1 MKPLKL
7 QMTAFGPF
15 ADCQTVDFQA
25 LGDWPLFLINGPT
38 GAGKTSILDAI
49 CFALYGKTTGNER
62 EGAQMRCDSAADS
75 LLTEVIFD
83 FSLGAHHYR
92 VRRIPEQ
99 LRAKKSGDG
108 HTVQKSEAFLER
120 IEADKAV
127 PMASAKVT
135 EVTAAIEDLLGLE
148 VEQFRQVM
156 VLPQGQF
163 RKLLLADSKE
173 REAIFGQLFQ
183 TGIYKRIEDSLKQR
197 ALELKAK
204 ARELEARRAGI
215 LETAGAESVEAL
227 ADAIAALEPELASA
241 AKDKLAAETKLAAS
255 KATRQAGEAKL
266 REFAALNDTKT
277 RLEAENAKA
286 ESMAALSAQLERA
299 TLAESLTGSWQAWD
313 EREKERQSAHSA
325 TAVAIEEARQA
336 EASVGLAKEAYAKL
350 PQLEENRQQLKSDAE
365 RLAEW
370 RPRMSRLSALNQAIS
385 GLAQA
390 LNNLDANLTHV
401 RGELSDTQSRMAQ
414 LTQQRRELSALASS
428 AGSLEATLVQQTQ
441 AFERQQQFIEKER
454 QAQQLRAEL
463 SRLEAEGHRAKASQ
477 EGVTRARELL
487 ELAWHQGQAAMLAAK
502 LLPNEPCPV
511 CGSQDHPNPAHH
523 EGLLPGDEELAG
535 ARDAEQQAREVL
547 SRARSDYKAQKQR
560 LDTME
565 KELTNDAAALG
576 DALATSPEQKQHALA
591 QIHEACQNA
600 RAAQQSLQGLEAE
613 LEQLDS
619 AQKQLM
625 ANIDEL
631 QRQREQQSGEL
642 QKASGEKDSLAGA
655 MPELCQRL
663 GSEQAFDA
671 HLGGLSQQ
679 IDALSAQIEA
689 LQTRQKEA
697 ETRQTQCNERRD
709 AMQRALVEASSR
721 EEAAKARFDSELA
734 ARGFADVA
742 SFNQARM
749 SGDDMS
755 RAKQSITAWQQQLAG
770 LKERLAAQQEA
781 LGDSLPPDLT
791 ELAAHEVS
799 ATEAF
804 NQHNQ
809 RWQALNDTQVMY
821 GRART
826 QLGSEAEAA
835 AKLDKDYAL
844 IGTLSD
850 AASGQTG
857 ARISL
862 QRFVL
867 GVLLDDVLIEAS
879 SRLHLMSKGRYRLVR
894 KEDKAKGNRASG
906 LDLDVEDAYTGK
918 LRPVA
923 TLSGGESFMAA
934 LSLALGL
941 SDVVQAYAGGIK
953 LDTLFIDE
961 GFGSLDQDSLEL
973 AIRTL
978 VDLQSAGRMIGVISH
993 VTEMKEQIHTRIDI
1007 AKANDGSKISLTLG
1021 L

>member
-1 MKPLKL
+1 MKPLTL
-7 QMTAFGPF
+7 EMTAFGPF
-15 ADCQTVDFQA
+15 ADTQRLDFTA

-38 GAGKTSILDAI
+38 GAGKTTILDAI

-62 EGAQMRCDSAADS
+62 EGTQMRCDSAPDS
-75 LLTEVIFD
+75 MLTEVVFEFGLAD
-83 FSLGAHHYR
+83 KRYR
-92 VRRIPEQ
+92 VRRTPEQ
-99 LRAKKSGDG
+99 QRAKKSGDG
-108 HTVQKSEAFLER
+108 YTVQKSEAFLER
-120 IEADKAV
+120 LEGDSAV

-135 EVTAAIEDLLGLE
+135 EVTAEIEDLLGLE

-183 TGIYKRIEDSLKQR
+183 TSIYKRIEDSLKQR

-215 LETAGAESVEAL
+215 LETAGAESLDALNASISAL
-227 ADAIAALEPELASA
+227 APELASA
-241 AKDKLAAETKLAAS
+241 ADAKLAAETKLAAA
-255 KATRQAGEAKL
+255 KAGRQAAEARL
-266 REFAALNDTKT
+266 REFTALNDTRA
-277 RLEAENAKA
+277 RLEAENARA
-286 ESMAALSAQLERA
+286 ESMAALGIQLERA
-299 TLAESLTGSWQAWD
+299 TLAESLAGAWHAWD
-313 EREKERQSAHSA
+313 EREKERLSAE
-325 TAVAIEEARQA
+325 TAAAQAVEEAKQA
-336 EASVGLAKEAYAKL
+336 EAALAHAREAASALPELDAK
-350 PQLEENRQQLKSDAE
+350 RQQLRADAE

-370 RPRMSRLSALNQAIS
+370 RPRMSRLSALSEAIATLGQ
-385 GLAQA
+385 GLSA
-390 LNNLDANLTHV
+390 LDANIAHV
-401 RGELSDTQSRMAQ
+401 RSQLGDTQSRMAQ
-414 LTQQRRELSALASS
+414 LTQQRRDLSALASS
-428 AGSLEATLVQQTQ
+428 AGSLEAALVQQIQ

-454 QAQQLRAEL
+454 QAHKLGAEL
-463 SRLEAEGHRAKASQ
+463 SRLEADGRQAKVNQ
-477 EGVTRARELL
+477 EQLTRARELL
-487 ELAWHQGQAAMLAAK
+487 ELAWHQGQAAILAAR
-502 LLPNEPCPV
+502 LLPGEPCSV

-523 EGLLPGDEELAG
+523 DGMLPGDDELAA

-560 LDTME
+560 LDAMAQ
-565 KELTNDAAALG
+565 ELTQDAAALG
-576 DALATSPEQKQHALA
+576 DALATSLEQKQHLLG
-591 QIHEACQNA
+591 QSREACQNA
-600 RAAQQSLQGLEAE
+600 RAAQQSLQALDAE

-642 QKASGEKDSLAGA
+642 QKASGEKDSLSSAI
-655 MPELCQRL
+655 PELCQRL
-663 GSEQAFDA
+663 GSEQALDA
-671 HLGGLSQQ
+671 HLAMLSQQ
-679 IDALSAQIEA
+679 IDAMSAQIEA

-709 AMQRALVEASSR
+709 ALSRALSEAGSR
-721 EEAAKARFDSELA
+721 QAAAKARFDTELA
-734 ARGFADVA
+734 AKGFDDVQ
-742 SFNQARM
+742 SFTQARM
-749 SGDDMS
+749 SADEMS
-755 RAKQSITAWQQQLAG
+755 AAKNSIANWQQQLAG

-781 LGDSLPPDLT
+781 LGDALPPDLI
-791 ELAAHEVS
+791 ELAAAEAS
-799 ATEAF
+799 AQEEF
-804 NQHNQ
+804 SQSNQ
-809 RWQALNDTQVMY
+809 RWQSLNDTQVMY
-821 GRART
+821 SRARA

-835 AKLDKDYAL
+835 ARLDADYAL

-857 ARISL
+857 GRISL

-879 SRLHLMSKGRYRLVR
+879 NRLHLMSKGRYRLIR

-993 VTEMKEQIHTRIDI
+993 VTEMKEQIQTQVDI
-1007 AKANDGSKISLTLG
+1007 SKGNDGSKISLTLP
-1021 L
+1021 